1 MYPVVL
7 FIAKGVLK
15 LFFGL
20 KATGQEHFMK
30 GPALICANHSSY
42 LDPPII
48 ACASPQEIHFLAR
61 DSLFKQPLFGWFIRR
76 LNSHPVKPSNADV
89 SAFKTV
95 LACLKRGE
103 KVLIFPEG
111 GRSFSEEL
119 DPLKEGAAML
129 SLQGEAPI
137 IPAYIKGA
145 AKAWGRGKKP
155 KLFNKIEVSFGPAIY
170 PSAFAHLPKK
180 EAKVALTKRLEEAML
195 ELKKD
200 LHNSH

>member
-1 MYPVVL
+1 MMYPVVL
-7 FIAKGVLK
+7 LVAKGFLK

-61 DSLFKQPLFGWFIRR
+61 DSLFKQPLFGWFIRQ

-95 LACLKRGE
+95 LSCLKRGE

-111 GRSFSEEL
+111 GRSL
-119 DPLKEGAAML
+119 DGEIGPLKEGAAML
-129 SLQGEAPI
+129 SIQGDAPI
-137 IPAYIKGA
+137 IPAYIEGA
-145 AKAWGRGKKP
+145 FQAWGRGKKP
-155 KLFNKIEVSFGPAIY
+155 KLFNKVSASFGPPIY
-170 PSAFAHLPKK
+170 PSEFAHLPKK
-180 EAKVALTKRLEEAML
+180 EAKEAITKRLEQEML
-195 ELKKD
+195 ELERAG
-200 LHNSH
+200 S